1 MTKRLFAAL
10 AMVGLL
16 AGAALAVSPE
26 QSCTRKKLVA
36 LAKRDYCRQRA
47 QARALFAEQ
56 ESGDARCAEK
66 LARRLRLA
74 ENAAPCRW
82 LEHGDGTVT
91 DLNTGLQWEMK
102 SGVDVDDSYVW
113 DDPGFGVLIYV
124 HYLNWTHWDL
134 TGPPPSCKGG
144 RCDWRMPTMK
154 ELKTLIEPNCVTAP
168 CTTIPGATATG
179 EGAYYW
185 SSSIHIHLPGFVWG
199 ANLDNGSIDVIPLH
213 RGAQQPYYIRAVRGR
228 S

>member
-10 AMVGLL
+10 ALLGLL
-16 AGAALAVSPE
+16 AGAALATTPE
-26 QSCTRKKLVA
+26 QSCQRKKLVA

-47 QARALFAEQ
+47 QARELFTEE

-66 LARRLRLA
+66 FARQLASA
-74 ENAAPCRW
+74 ENVASCRW

-91 DLNTGLQWEMK
+91 DLNSGLQWEMK
-102 SGVDVDDSYVW
+102 SETDVDYSYVW
-113 DDPGFGVLIYV
+113 DGPGFGVLEYV

-134 TGPPPSCKGG
+134 TGPPPHCKGG
-144 RCDWRMPTMK
+144 RCDWRMPTMQ
-154 ELKTLIEPNCVTAP
+154 ELRTLIEPNCVTAP

-185 SSSIHIHLPGFVWG
+185 SSSGHIHFPGFVWG
-199 ANLDNGSIDVIPLH
+199 ANLDSGSIHLIPLYSGTSEAYH
-213 RGAQQPYYIRAVRGR
+213 IRAVRGR
-228 S
+228 N